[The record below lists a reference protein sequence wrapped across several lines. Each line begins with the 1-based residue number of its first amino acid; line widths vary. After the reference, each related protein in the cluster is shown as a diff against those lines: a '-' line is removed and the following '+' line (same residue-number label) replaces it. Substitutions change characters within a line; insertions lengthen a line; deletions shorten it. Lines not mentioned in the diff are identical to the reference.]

1 MGLALGLKS
10 VGSKMEIWLHLVR
23 SFRSSKA
30 SAMYSRRSKGLLPCR
45 GSGRPPSP
53 GRLRV
58 RLRLRLRVRVRVR
71 VRMRVEVRMRV
82 RVRVRVRMR
91 LRLRLRV
98 RD

>member
-1 MGLALGLKS
+1 
-10 VGSKMEIWLHLVR
+10 MEIWLHFVR

-45 GSGRPPSP
+45 ASGRPPSP
-53 GRLRV
+53 GRLR
-58 RLRLRLRVRVRVR
+58 LRLRLRVRL
-71 VRMRVEVRMRV
+71 RVEVRMRV

>member
-1 MGLALGLKS
+1 MRLKS
-10 VGSKMEIWLHLVR
+10 SFLKMEIWLHFVR

-53 GRLRV
+53 GRLR
-58 RLRLRLRVRVRVR
+58 LRVRVRVKVRVR

-82 RVRVRVRMR
+82 RVRVRVRVR
-91 LRLRLRV
+91 PSLRLRV